1 MTSFILIAED
11 DPDDQRL
18 TRDAFKEASTDH
30 GDIKFVENG
39 EELLNY
45 LRSSITNSKIH
56 RRPDIILLDLNMPK
70 KDGREALKE
79 IKGDL
84 ALKYI
89 PVLIMTTSKANE
101 DIFWSYSH
109 GANSFII
116 KPPSFNSLVQ
126 TLREIQ
132 QYWFHMAKLPQQ
144 RTNRNPLSGI

>member
-1 MTSFILIAED
+1 VRCKIHSGRANKKKVSSHIKMTSFILIAED

-101 DIFWSYSH
+101 DILNGPIF
-109 GANSFII
+109 FLI
-116 KPPSFNSLVQ
+116 
-126 TLREIQ
+126 
-132 QYWFHMAKLPQQ
+132 
-144 RTNRNPLSGI
+144 